1 MTDREKDAIER
12 AEDPE
17 AGMDQHI
24 EDEQIRKAE
33 GDEGDEEDPE
43 AGMDQH
49 IEDEQIRK
57 AEEEEEDKM
66 IEQQI
71 EDEQIRKAEEDG
83 ME

>member
-33 GDEGDEEDPE
+33 ED
-43 AGMDQH
+43 
-49 IEDEQIRK
+49 
-57 AEEEEEDKM
+57 EEDKM
-66 IEQQI
+66 IDQQI
-71 EDEQIRKAEEDG
+71 EDDQIRKAEEDG

>member
-1 MTDREKDAIER
+1 
-12 AEDPE
+12 
-17 AGMDQHI
+17 MD
-24 EDEQIRKAE
+24 K
-33 GDEGDEEDPE
+33 
-43 AGMDQH
+43 H

-71 EDEQIRKAEEDG
+71 EDEQIRKAEEEG